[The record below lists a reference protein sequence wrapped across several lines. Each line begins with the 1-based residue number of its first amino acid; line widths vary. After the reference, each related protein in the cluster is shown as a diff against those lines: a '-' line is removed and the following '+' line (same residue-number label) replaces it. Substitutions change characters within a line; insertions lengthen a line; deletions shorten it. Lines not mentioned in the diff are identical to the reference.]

1 MSVLMPV
8 RTPDLK
14 RMKRGGKKIAMLTSY
29 DFTMTRLLDRS
40 GVDVLLVGDAIALV
54 MMEQKNTLQVTMDVV
69 VHRTA
74 AVAHGTE

>member
-14 RMKRGGKKIAMLTSY
+14 RMKRGGKN
-29 DFTMTRLLDRS
+29 FTMTRLLDRS

-54 MMEQKNTLQVTMDVV
+54 MMEQKNTLQVTMDGV